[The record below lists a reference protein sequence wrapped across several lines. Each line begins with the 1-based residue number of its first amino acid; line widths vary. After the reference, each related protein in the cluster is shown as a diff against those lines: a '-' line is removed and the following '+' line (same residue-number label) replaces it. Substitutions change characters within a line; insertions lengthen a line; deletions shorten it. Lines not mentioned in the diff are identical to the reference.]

1 MKKHSLP
8 MRFAGVV
15 ALAIVALVATVRPGK
30 ASIGNVSKSD
40 LAGNWQLTTVG
51 QTGCGFGTTLYTF
64 TLNSSGSSSNV
75 AGTSHT
81 AGCGDGSSTGQS
93 FTIQSLNSNGSG
105 TANLTCGTGCGWN
118 LTIQVSPDR
127 STFNVIDVSPANPG
141 NYIEGVA
148 VHQ

>member
-1 MKKHSLP
+1 MKKQTLP
-8 MRFAGVV
+8 MRVAGVV

-64 TLNSSGSSSNV
+64 TLNNSGTSSNV

-81 AGCGDGSSTGQS
+81 VVCGDGTSSGNS
-93 FTIQSLNSNGSG
+93 FTIQSLNSNGTG
-105 TANLTCGTGCGWN
+105 TANLTCGAGCGWN
-118 LTIQVSPDR
+118 LNIQVSPDR
-127 STFNVIDVSPANPG
+127 STFNVIDVSSANPG